1 MKDKL
6 STIRLIIRPKACL
19 RELEAINHVDG
30 DMRNA
35 TQYRIRKQ
43 RLSQLE
49 DVLRMQKNIV
59 NVGGFSTLLLVIPH
73 LHQWLAEK
81 TAAWSAL
88 PQIFLRL
95 SFVFL
100 LTGVLIY
107 AWNAGIRWTARF
119 ETLLEKMSKAA
130 TGAKTTETAAHKN
143 ELVAETAEL
152 SSERTLLR
160 QFMAGFGSRE
170 GRLSLIT
177 VIAMATIAAAIFH
190 FGYSVF
196 TATPS
201 LEYGTSDITTPAFLL
216 RATIALL
223 PLLFITIFAAKAV
236 WHLAKEAKRVSW

>member
-1 MKDKL
+1 MNEKL
-6 STIRLIIRPKACL
+6 HTIRLIFSPGECR
-19 RELEAINHVDG
+19 RELDVIDTCERG
-30 DMRNA
+30 GLNA
-35 TQYRIRKQ
+35 AQYRNCKQ
-43 RLSQLE
+43 QLSRLE
-49 DVLRMQKNIV
+49 RVLRIQKKMV
-59 NVGGFSTLLLVIPH
+59 NAGFSTSLLAIL
-73 LHQWLAEK
+73 LFLQWLADRV
-81 TAAWSAL
+81 ASWSPL
-88 PQIFLRL
+88 PKVFLH
-95 SFVFL
+95 FFFAFL

-152 SSERTLLR
+152 PSERTLLR

-170 GRLSLIT
+170 GRLLLIT